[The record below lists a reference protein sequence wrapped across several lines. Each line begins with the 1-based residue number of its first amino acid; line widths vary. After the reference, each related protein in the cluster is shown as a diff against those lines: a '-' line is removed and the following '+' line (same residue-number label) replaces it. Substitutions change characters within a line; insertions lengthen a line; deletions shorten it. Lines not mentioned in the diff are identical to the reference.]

1 MLTLVL
7 PCIFLRLTLASDMH
21 GVESDGGGALSAA
34 SQMALGTRV
43 AVRAHAFAAATHHST
58 GKRVVT
64 TADVALQ
71 TDIAPSGYTAPA
83 PVIEFDESGSIIVHR
98 KCF

>member
-7 PCIFLRLTLASDMH
+7 PCVFLRLTLASDMH

-43 AVRAHAFAAATHHST
+43 AVRAHAFAATHHST
-58 GKRVVT
+58 TKRVVT
-64 TADVALQ
+64 TADVA
-71 TDIAPSGYTAPA
+71 
-83 PVIEFDESGSIIVHR
+83 
-98 KCF
+98 